1 MKIDPDLPDQFVL
14 DQRSSDSQSAI
25 GLLLQVHGITLAGDS
40 GRPQCRVDR
49 GAIIGCG
56 PTAT

>member
-1 MKIDPDLPDQFVL
+1 MKIDPDLPDQFVP
-14 DQRSSDSQSAI
+14 DQRSSDPLSAI

-49 GAIIGCG
+49 GAIVGCG
-56 PTAT
+56 AAAT